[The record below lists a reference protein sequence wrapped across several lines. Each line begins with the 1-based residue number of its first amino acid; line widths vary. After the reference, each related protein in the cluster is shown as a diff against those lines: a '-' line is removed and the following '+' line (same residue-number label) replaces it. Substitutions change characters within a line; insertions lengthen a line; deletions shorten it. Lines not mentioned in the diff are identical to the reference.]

1 MRSALVI
8 ELLNEERKT
17 LEGRSR
23 GRSTQMRLVLRARI
37 VLAAAAGLRNEEIA
51 ADLETSKKTVSLWRA
66 GFASDRAA
74 GIENVAPRPGR
85 NPRRAFAG
93 HGCSA

>member
-1 MRSALVI
+1 MRRAPVI
-8 ELLNEERKT
+8 ELLAEERKT
-17 LEGRSR
+17 LERRSR
-23 GRSTQMRLVLRARI
+23 GRNTPMRLVLRARI
-37 VLAAAAGLRNEEIA
+37 VLAAAEDLRNEEIA

-66 GFASDRAA
+66 RFVSDRAA
-74 GIENVAPRPGR
+74 GIEKDAPHPGR